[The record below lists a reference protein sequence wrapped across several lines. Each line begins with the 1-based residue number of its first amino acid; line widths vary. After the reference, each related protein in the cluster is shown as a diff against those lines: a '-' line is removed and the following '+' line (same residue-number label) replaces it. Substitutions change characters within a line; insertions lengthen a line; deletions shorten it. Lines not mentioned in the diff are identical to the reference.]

1 MIAVLVLPQLTRNPC
16 LQLPLVM
23 VLLEQLLS
31 MRLTLL
37 MLLALAFQLVVVGT
51 VAALSL
57 AVQYT

>member
-1 MIAVLVLPQLTRNPC
+1 
-16 LQLPLVM
+16 M